1 MKYRIYW
8 DDQENC
14 EVDVVEVEA
23 PNLATACFL
32 AGMQVAHNGHG
43 SGPLEVVRA
52 EVPGDWKQ
60 VKLP

>member
-14 EVDVVEVEA
+14 KVDVVEVDA

-32 AGMQVAHNGHG
+32 AGMAVAHNGHG

-52 EVPGDWKQ
+52 EVPAGWTEIE
-60 VKLP
+60 LP